1 VGVFRRRYRDEQG
14 VLRTS
19 RFFYC
24 TDPRTGEPRSLRV
37 TDERLALIAYAEL
50 LREHERRVVGV
61 ATYDET
67 RRAKPLALLEAFLRA
82 KADLN
87 LDPRHLDNEEH
98 RVRCFLERVGS
109 VAELTTARV
118 EELLPVIADA
128 REEAS
133 RRRQPGRKRHRMSP
147 RTRNAYLTSLRAF
160 FSWLVETKR
169 WGENPCDAVA
179 RAEVKGPANERWS
192 LTREQLTALVDYP
205 VPLWRAVAYLLAA
218 TTGLRRGEL
227 KQLLEP
233 DLDLTRAQIRAR
245 ARMTKNSDDETL
257 PLPPWTVEMLRDYLR
272 AVPPDFRPSTAG
284 KPTPPRGRRLLLAV
298 PTVKTLRRDL
308 KRVGVDPVNEAG
320 DVFDFHS
327 LRVSCATILAVE
339 GVGLQ
344 LVSRIMRHSDVRLT
358 QAIYTRLVLHDT
370 RSAVAAFRPARTE
383 PARKTAGGSGGSP
396 A

>member
-1 VGVFRRRYRDEQG
+1 MGVFQRRYRDEKG

-24 TDPRTGEPRSLRV
+24 TDPQTGQPRSLRV
-37 TDERLALIAYAEL
+37 TDRRLAEIAWGEI
-50 LREHERRVVGV
+50 LRDHEKRVVGV
-61 ATYDET
+61 NTYDET
-67 RRAKPLALLEAFLRA
+67 RRARPLALLEAFLRA
-82 KADLN
+82 KQDRN
-87 LDPRHLDNEEH
+87 LDERHLDNEEH
-98 RVRCFLERVGS
+98 RVRCFLSRVS
-109 VAELTTARV
+109 SITELTTARI

-128 REEAS
+128 QEQRSRE
-133 RRRQPGRKRHRMSP
+133 RQPARRRHRMSP

-160 FSWLVETKR
+160 FAWLVESKR
-169 WGENPCDAVA
+169 WHENPCDAVE

-205 VPLWRAVAYLLAA
+205 VPVWRAVAYLLAA

-227 KQLLEP
+227 RQLLEA
-233 DLDLTRAQIRAR
+233 DVNLERATLRCRAR
-245 ARMTKNSDDETL
+245 CTKNAEDETL

-272 AVPPDFRPSTAG
+272 AVPPDFRPNTAG
-284 KPTPPRGRRLLLAV
+284 KPVPARGKRLLLAV

-308 KRVGVDPVNEAG
+308 ERVGIAPVNEAG

-358 QAIYTRLVLHDT
+358 QEIYTRLVLHDT
-370 RSAVAAFRPARTE
+370 RGAVAAFRPAGARPE
-383 PARKTAGGSGGSP
+383 PVRRPAGGS